1 MPPARKALLPP
12 SHPTSRGSFRRRYPP
27 YWSDS
32 RPRRLP
38 PIPAHLP
45 GERRQLPF
53 PWPSLTI
60 PATCHFNLFL
70 NRRFKDKGQVLRC
83 RAMSERARLPEPSKS
98 FCVGLRRSEPKL
110 IGSTKIVVGIG

>member
-12 SHPTSRGSFRRRYPP
+12 SHPTSRGSFRRKYPP

-32 RPRRLP
+32 RARRLP

-70 NRRFKDKGQVLRC
+70 NRRFKDDAHLHDTEVEALSLLRLLQ
-83 RAMSERARLPEPSKS
+83 RPAERLAELRDE
-98 FCVGLRRSEPKL
+98 VGFRSGHRDRGP
-110 IGSTKIVVGIG
+110 G